1 MLQGLQSPFPR
12 AKGVLPEASPD
23 IQGCAATLKGI
34 ISVGSVTIAVITIRA
49 KTDARNMSNLKKNRR
64 EVVIRIE
71 EAKMVRL
78 RKMAEEREM
87 TVAALLSEVIMLGF
101 IALKGDKP
109 KIDPYATL
117 DIDPEIHI

>member
-1 MLQGLQSPFPR
+1 MLPG
-12 AKGVLPEASPD
+12 ASPA

-49 KTDARNMSNLKKNRR
+49 KIDARNMSNLKKNRR
-64 EVVIRIE
+64 EVVLRIE

-78 RKMAEEREM
+78 RKMAQDREM

>member
-12 AKGVLPEASPD
+12 AKGALPEARLA
-23 IQGCAATLKGI
+23 IRACAVTLKGI

-49 KTDARNMSNLKKNRR
+49 KIDARNMSNLKKNRR

-78 RKMAEEREM
+78 RKMAQEREM
-87 TVAALLSEVIMLGF
+87 TVAALLSEVLMLGF
-101 IALKGDKP
+101 IALKGDTP

>member
-1 MLQGLQSPFPR
+1 MR
-12 AKGVLPEASPD
+12 D
-23 IQGCAATLKGI
+23 CAAIVKGT
-34 ISVGSVTIAVITIRA
+34 ISVESVTIAVITIMVQI
-49 KTDARNMSNLKKNRR
+49 DARNMSNLKKNRR

-78 RKMAEEREM
+78 RKMAQDREM
-87 TVAALLSEVIMLGF
+87 TVAALLSEVLMLGF
-101 IALKGDKP
+101 IALKGDTP

>member
-1 MLQGLQSPFPR
+1 MR
-12 AKGVLPEASPD
+12 D
-23 IQGCAATLKGI
+23 CAAIVKGT
-34 ISVGSVTIAVITIRA
+34 ISVGSVTIAVITIMVQI
-49 KTDARNMSNLKKNRR
+49 DARNMSNLKKNRR

-71 EAKMVRL
+71 EAKMIRL
-78 RKMAEEREM
+78 RKMAEERDM

-101 IALKGDKP
+101 ISLKGDKP